1 MPNIKS
7 AKKRVK
13 TDALKRE
20 QNKSEKVSMRTAI
33 KKAKVEI
40 KNGNKE
46 AVDNNVKT
54 ALKKIDKAIASGLIH
69 KNKAA
74 RDKSK
79 LMKAANKVK

>member
-13 TDALKRE
+13 TNLKKKER
-20 QNKSEKVSMRTAI
+20 NNNDVSSMRTAI
-33 KKAKVEI
+33 KKTKLEV
-40 KNGNKE
+40 KNNNKE
-46 AVDNNVKT
+46 EAQSKLQV
-54 ALKKIDKAIASGLIH
+54 AIKKIDKAVSSGLIH

-79 LMKAANKVK
+79 LMKSVNEIK

>member
-13 TDALKRE
+13 TDAE
-20 QNKSEKVSMRTAI
+20 KSVRNNTGVSSMRTAI
-33 KKAKVEI
+33 KKTKVEI
-40 KNGNKE
+40 KNNNKDE
-46 AVDNNVKT
+46 AT
-54 ALKKIDKAIASGLIH
+54 AKLGQAIKKIDKAVSSGLIH

-79 LMKAANKVK
+79 LMKAVNTIK